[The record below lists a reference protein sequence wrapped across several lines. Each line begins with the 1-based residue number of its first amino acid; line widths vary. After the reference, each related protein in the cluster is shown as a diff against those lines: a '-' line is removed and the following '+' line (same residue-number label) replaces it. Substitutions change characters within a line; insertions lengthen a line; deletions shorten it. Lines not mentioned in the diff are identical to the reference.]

1 VTPASEPVRAGH
13 PIDPSAAASRW
24 LSFAWAAAIVAADRV
39 SKAYIRASITP
50 YDSVS
55 VVPGW
60 FRIVHTENP
69 GAAFGVLAD
78 CDPRLRTVLLV
89 GVAVIVLCVVTGAL
103 WNRRGALSSSFAR
116 FGLSLILGGAV
127 GNLVDRVTRGTVT
140 DFLELYRG
148 GWSFPA
154 FNVADSAITIGSVL
168 LMLDVLC
175 APRKPTAAPG
185 NLPPPG
191 NPPPQ

>member
-1 VTPASEPVRAGH
+1 MDRE
-13 PIDPSAAASRW
+13 AAASRW
-24 LSFAWAAAIVAADRV
+24 LGFTCAAAIVAGDRV
-39 SKAYIRASITP
+39 SKTYVRSAISP

-78 CDPRLRTVLLV
+78 GDPRLRTVLLV
-89 GVAVIVLCVVTGAL
+89 GVAVIVLCAVTVAL
-103 WNRRGALSSSFAR
+103 WNRRRPLSSRLTR
-116 FGLSLILGGAV
+116 FGLALVLGGAA
-127 GNLVDRVTRGTVT
+127 GNLFDRVTRGTVT

-154 FNVADSAITIGSVL
+154 FNVADSAITVGSVL
-168 LMLDVLC
+168 LMIDLLWSPKKQT
-175 APRKPTAAPG
+175 APPG
-185 NLPPPG
+185 NLPP
-191 NPPPQ
+191 NN